1 MAALSLLAIGLA
13 ITRRDAL
20 PWDAIDALQKRK
32 PQVRRTYWPASVCL
46 LLLLSGLLGGC
57 DRKAA
62 ESGAPGK
69 HAKSAHLVEVQAV
82 VREPISSAY
91 QRTASL
97 KARRIARIYNQ
108 EEGRIVELP
117 GFEGDRIEQGT
128 LLLRLDGALLQAEL
142 DKARATARQARL
154 DLKRMTDLVRRSAA
168 SKDELERAR
177 TALDVAAAERLMLE
191 TRLGYTRIEAPF
203 AGVLSARL
211 VEPGDVIGEHTHV
224 LTLMDP
230 ASLVIEAQVSE
241 LLLPHLKV
249 GDPVEIRIDALGGE
263 VFSGS
268 ILRIHPALDR
278 NTRQGVVEA
287 ALEPVPAGARAG
299 QFARVTL
306 ETAAIPRLLIP
317 FPALQRDREGEY
329 VYAVDADSKAQR
341 TAVRSGL
348 RAADRV
354 EILEGL
360 EPGQQVVTRGLLGLG
375 AGKKVKAV
383 GSSP

>member
-1 MAALSLLAIGLA
+1 MPRPTA
-13 ITRRDAL
+13 
-20 PWDAIDALQKRK
+20 
-32 PQVRRTYWPASVCL
+32 VCL
-46 LLLLSGLLGGC
+46 LLLLSGLFGGC
-57 DRKAA
+57 DREAV
-62 ESGAPGK
+62 ESSAPSK
-69 HAKSAHLVEVQAV
+69 HTESAHLVAVQAV

-91 QRTASL
+91 QRTGSL
-97 KARRIARIYNQ
+97 KARKIARIYNQ

-117 GFEGDRIEQGT
+117 WFEGDQIEQSAP
-128 LLLRLDGALLQAEL
+128 LLRLDDALLQAEL

-154 DLKRMTDLVRRSAA
+154 DLKRMGDLVRRNAA
-168 SKDELERAR
+168 SKDEVERAR
-177 TALDVAAAERLMLE
+177 TALDVAAAEQRMLE

-203 AGVLSARL
+203 AGVVSARL

-224 LTLMDP
+224 LTLIDP
-230 ASLVIEAQVSE
+230 ASLVIEVQVSE

-249 GDPVEIRIDALGGE
+249 GDPVEIRIDALGAE

-287 ALEPVPAGARAG
+287 ALEPVPTGARAG

-317 FPALQRDREGEY
+317 FPALRRDREGEY
-329 VYAVDADSKAQR
+329 VYVVDADFKAQR

-360 EPGQQVVTRGLLGLG
+360 EPGQRVVTRGLLGLG
-375 AGKKVKAV
+375 SGKRVKVAT
-383 GSSP
+383 SSR

>member
-1 MAALSLLAIGLA
+1 MA
-13 ITRRDAL
+13 
-20 PWDAIDALQKRK
+20 
-32 PQVRRTYWPASVCL
+32 WPAAICL

-108 EEGRIVELP
+108 EEGRIVQLP
-117 GFEGDRIEQGT
+117 WFEGDRIEQGA
-128 LLLRLDGALLQAEL
+128 LLLQLDGALLQAEL

-154 DLKRMTDLVRRSAA
+154 DLKRMTDLIRRNAV
-168 SKDELERAR
+168 SKDEVERAR
-177 TALDVAAAERLMLE
+177 TALDVTAAEQRMLE
-191 TRLGYTRIEAPF
+191 IRLGYTRIEAPF

-224 LTLMDP
+224 LTLIDP
-230 ASLVIEAQVSE
+230 ASLVIEVQVSE

-249 GDPVEIRIDALGGE
+249 GDPVEIRIDALGSE
-263 VFSGS
+263 RFSGS

-287 ALEPVPAGARAG
+287 ALEPVPAGARSG

-317 FPALQRDREGEY
+317 FAALQRDREGEY
-329 VYAVDADSKAQR
+329 VYVVDADSKAQR
-341 TAVRSGL
+341 TPVRSGL

-360 EPGQQVVTRGLLGLG
+360 EPGQQVVTRGRLGLG

-383 GSSP
+383 RSGH